1 MFSKITG
8 QSSEAEKA
16 ENGGTTTPT
25 RDTGGRSADY
35 DREANHD
42 AARRSDGTTGQQH
55 RLPAGT
61 GPGTSGKPSSESAM
75 EHDRERAREYNTIA
89 GHGTDSAAAHGG
101 GMADTHRDYARLSSG
116 GYVAPLVGVTSREG
130 NAERSLTKVT
140 VNRLLKESH
149 ERGHLKFSDPNLMPP
164 DDKKEENTDQLN
176 PVVHETIQPEE
187 NVEVQRVKNIER
199 HIHHIQHHIQPV
211 IAKEQ
216 LHESYRD
223 DKHPTTTIQEFHGSL
238 PGDDNLFETQ
248 MREPKNVTTRLT
260 KEYTTIDKGTIVHEN
275 VHHHVHHVIQP
286 VIQQRIIEREIVRS
300 TIPIHEVRH
309 EAPIIHQSEAHSPVT
324 MDHFRDHNGILTNA
338 LSVDK
343 VGDMLLRR
351 SPCSRTAEGPETDV
365 EREIKDNDNEF
376 QRNITGATTV
386 TTTSGRRGSRHLE
399 STAAPTQDY
408 GGAGHGHQ
416 GRHAGVETDVPA
428 TVTLA

>member
-89 GHGTDSAAAHGG
+89 GHGD
-101 GMADTHRDYARLSSG
+101 R
-116 GYVAPLVGVTSREG
+116 YVAPLVGVTSREG

-365 EREIKDNDNEF
+365 EREIKDND
-376 QRNITGATTV
+376 RNITGATTV